1 MQKAVLVL
9 CLSLSA
15 CASGPP
21 RDATRV
27 RDAIVRNNANAV
39 RWYAMGDAESLAGM
53 CTEGA
58 WQMPPNHPPLVG
70 REAIRQFWR
79 QAFQWGKWDFTLDTQ
94 DVDVSGPLAVERG
107 KYVLRF
113 TAGPGTPPG
122 MASFED
128 RGNYLVHWRYEAD
141 GQWRAVGDAPVSEL
155 PLPPSPSPAKS
166 TLNQSR

>member
-1 MQKAVLVL
+1 MRKAALVP
-9 CLSLSA
+9 CLLLSA

-21 RDATRV
+21 RDAGRV
-27 RDAIVRNNANAV
+27 REALVRNNANAV
-39 RWYAMGDAESLAGM
+39 RWYAAGDAESLAGL
-53 CTEGA
+53 CAEGA
-58 WQMPPNHPPLVG
+58 WQMPPNHPPLEG

-113 TAGPGTPPG
+113 TAGPGAPPG

-141 GQWRAVGDAPVSEL
+141 GQWRAMGDAPVSEL
-155 PLPPSPSPAKS
+155 PLPPSPSPGKS
-166 TLNQSR
+166 TP

>member
-9 CLSLSA
+9 CLSLAA

-21 RDATRV
+21 RDTAPV

-39 RWYAMGDAESLAGM
+39 RWYAAGDAESLAGM
-53 CTEGA
+53 CAEDA
-58 WQMPPNHPPLVG
+58 WQMPPNQPPLEG

-79 QAFQWGKWDFTLDTQ
+79 QAFQWGKWDFTLNTQ

-113 TAGPGTPPG
+113 TAGPSAPPG

-155 PLPPSPSPAKS
+155 PLPSSPGAGKS
-166 TLNQSR
+166 NP

>member
-1 MQKAVLVL
+1 MRRAVFVL
-9 CLSLSA
+9 CVLIWD
-15 CASGPP
+15 CGCGPVG
-21 RDATRV
+21 DGTRV

-39 RWYAMGDAESLAGM
+39 RWYAQGDADALAGM
-53 CTEGA
+53 CAVDA

-79 QAFQWGKWDFTLDTQ
+79 QAFRWGKWEFAFETQ
-94 DVDVSGPLAVERG
+94 HVDVNGPLAVERG

-113 TAGPGTPPG
+113 AAGPDAPPG

-128 RGNYLVHWRYEAD
+128 RGNYLVHWRREAD

-155 PLPPSPSPAKS
+155 PIAPSASAAKA
-166 TLNQSR
+166 TP

>member
-21 RDATRV
+21 RDTGRV
-27 RDAIVRNNANAV
+27 RDAVVRNNANAV
-39 RWYAMGDAESLAGM
+39 RWYAVGDAESLAGM
-53 CTEGA
+53 CAEDV
-58 WQMPPNHPPLVG
+58 WQMPPNHPALVG
-70 REAIRQFWR
+70 REAVREYWR

-107 KYVLRF
+107 RYVLRF
-113 TAGPGTPPG
+113 TAGPSAPPG

-128 RGNYLVHWRYEAD
+128 RGNYLAHWRYEAD
-141 GQWRAVGDAPVSEL
+141 GQWRAVADAPVSEL
-155 PLPPSPSPAKS
+155 PLPPSPGPGKP
-166 TLNQSR
+166 TP